1 MARITPNLWFVT
13 EALQAAEFY
22 TSIFPNS
29 AITEMNRYP
38 EGTGEMAGKVLTVT
52 FELDGQEYTA
62 LNGGPQVGFNEA
74 ISMLITCEDQDEVD
88 HYWSRLLADGGE
100 EQRVGW
106 LKDRF
111 GLSWQVVPRGLDELL
126 ASLDPEANERAM
138 LAMSKMTKLDL
149 GALQAAAASHP

>member
-1 MARITPNLWFVT
+1 MPRITPNLWFVT

-29 AITEMNRYP
+29 RITELNRYP
-38 EGTGEMAGKVLTVT
+38 EGTGDLAGTVLTVT

-74 ISMLITCEDQDEVD
+74 ISMLITCEGQDEVD
-88 HYWSRLLADGGE
+88 YYWAKLLEGGGQA
-100 EQRVGW
+100 QRMGW

-111 GLSWQVVPRGLDELL
+111 GLSWQVVPAGMDELL
-126 ASLDPEANERAM
+126 VNLDPDASRRAM
-138 LAMSKMTKLDL
+138 QAMADMQKLDL
-149 GALQAAAASHP
+149 RVLLAAADAR